1 MKKLFCI
8 LAVMFMF
15 SLFASGCGNAQD
27 VTDGIKNV
35 NDSIQNVNKTV
46 QDVNKSIQDTGN
58 QLSPNKED
66 KGSGESGSKD
76 NHEDSEEEGDED

>member
-8 LAVMFMF
+8 LAVMVMF
-15 SLFASGCGNAQD
+15 SVFVSGCGNAQD

-35 NDSIQNVNKTV
+35 NDGIQNVNKKV
-46 QDVNKSIQDTGN
+46 QDVSKSIKDTGN

-66 KGSGESGSKD
+66 TGSGESGSKD
-76 NHEDSEEEGDED
+76 NKEETDE